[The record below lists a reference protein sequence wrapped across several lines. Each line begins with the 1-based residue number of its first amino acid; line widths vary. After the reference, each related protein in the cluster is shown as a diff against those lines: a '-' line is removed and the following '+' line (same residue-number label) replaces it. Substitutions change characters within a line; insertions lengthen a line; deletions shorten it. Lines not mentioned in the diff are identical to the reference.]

1 LPGNSI
7 SQMKKNEV
15 PQDEGNLSKSNM
27 KELVYATDEN
37 GDYTTALSSGWEP
50 KSIALSNSLEDI
62 NERIADALARVKE
75 GKASP
80 IVYFMERNK
89 MDLNILAGYVNMWK
103 WRIKKHFKPKVFA
116 GLSDRVL
123 QRYADAFEITLAELK
138 KFKAE

>member
-1 LPGNSI
+1 
-7 SQMKKNEV
+7 MKKNEV
-15 PQDEGNLSKSNM
+15 PQDDGNLSKSNM

-37 GDYTTALSSGWEP
+37 GNYTTELSSGWEP
-50 KSIALSNSLEDI
+50 KSIALSNSIEEI
-62 NERIADALARVKE
+62 NERIAEARNKVAA

-80 IVYFMERNK
+80 IVYFMELNK
-89 MDLNILAGYVNMWK
+89 MDLPILASYVGMWK

-123 QRYADAFEITLAELK
+123 QRYADAFSISLAELK

>member
-1 LPGNSI
+1 
-7 SQMKKNEV
+7 MKKNEV

-37 GDYTTALSSGWEP
+37 GNYTTELSSGWEP
-50 KSIALSNSLEDI
+50 KTIALSNSLEDI
-62 NERIADALARVKE
+62 NERVAEALMRVKDS
-75 GKASP
+75 KSSP
-80 IVYFMERNK
+80 IVYFMEVNR
-89 MDLNILAGYVNMWK
+89 MDINILAGYVGMWK

-123 QRYADAFEITLAELK
+123 SRYAEAFNISLSELK